1 MYQVRSDRG
10 PALALPLGSNVT
22 RDALRNTCRPNIL
35 CVSNMEELVVE
46 VHGSNGAYYKVNTG
60 VSVRKRGKTTY
71 CDVARG
77 RVSRL
82 RQRFATDRENRRLT
96 D

>member
-1 MYQVRSDRG
+1 MYQVRSEHS
-10 PALALPLGSNVT
+10 PALLYLSANVT

-60 VSVRKRGKTTY
+60 VSIRKHEKQHTATWRAGVSVDCGSGLRLIGGTT
-71 CDVARG
+71 D
-77 RVSRL
+77 
-82 RQRFATDRENRRLT
+82 
-96 D
+96 

>member
-1 MYQVRSDRG
+1 MYEGDFFPVKCAEVAAAPAPAKAS
-10 PALALPLGSNVT
+10 PALLHLAPRRHVT

-60 VSVRKRGKTTY
+60 VSSRKRDT
-71 CDVARG
+71 
-77 RVSRL
+77 
-82 RQRFATDRENRRLT
+82 N
-96 D
+96 